1 MGRWGDGSGGRL
13 QLAGVG
19 GGDSMLLRFLPKQ
32 LCIDRVGSWIL
43 SSLWF
48 ATEASITRRG
58 DLQ

>member
-1 MGRWGDGSGGRL
+1 MRGLGAEAAACL
-13 QLAGVG
+13 G
-19 GGDSMLLRFLPKQ
+19 GGGHSSVLLRFLSKQ
-32 LCIDRVGSWIL
+32 LGIDRVGSWIL